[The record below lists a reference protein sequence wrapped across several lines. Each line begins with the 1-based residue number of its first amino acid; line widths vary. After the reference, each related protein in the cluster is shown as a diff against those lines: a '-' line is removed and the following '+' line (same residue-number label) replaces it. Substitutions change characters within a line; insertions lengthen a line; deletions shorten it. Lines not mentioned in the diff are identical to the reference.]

1 MVAPGIHFG
10 HTFTAVEIL
19 AEQHFGV
26 VAVEQICDLAR
37 MEFGGS
43 SFLPSGIIVAEII
56 KIVVVVAEETGSL
69 PQTDNNTLIG
79 ATGTYRA
86 GNIIVSNGFRACGDV

>member
-56 KIVVVVAEETGSL
+56 KIVVLSQKKPGVFRRPTITPLLEPPA
-69 PQTDNNTLIG
+69 LIVPE
-79 ATGTYRA
+79 
-86 GNIIVSNGFRACGDV
+86 I